1 MGVILRSDNRR
12 KKEKEDTVVLARE
25 RPPFRA

>member
-12 KKEKEDTVVLARE
+12 KKEKEEAVVFSKRE
-25 RPPFRA
+25 TSF